1 MKENRTFELTDRIVR
16 KFRLYDEPVV
26 NIPDVCPKIGV
37 GAFEGFDNLQL
48 LSLADGVEVISD
60 GAFEN
65 CRNLKAICITKNSR
79 LRYIGRRAFAGTGVS
94 NVMVPPDIEIEDDA
108 FDDCP
113 NLIGVLEIPRELL
126 GDDESEPD
134 EEYEDI
140 EGESEYED
148 DSGGDDDNAENII
161 GDLIIN
167 LFLGD

>member
-26 NIPDVCPKIGV
+26 HIPDVCPKIGV

-48 LSLADGVEVISD
+48 LSLADGVEVIAD

-65 CRNLKAICITKNSR
+65 CKNLKAVYITKNSR
-79 LRYIGRRAFAGTGVS
+79 LRYIGRRAFAGTNIS
-94 NVMVPPDIEIEDDA
+94 NVMVPPDVEIDDNA

-113 NLIGVLEIPRELL
+113 NLIGVLEIPRELME
-126 GDDESEPD
+126 DDEA
-134 EEYEDI
+134 EDI
-140 EGESEYED
+140 ESESEYED

-167 LFLGD
+167 LFLGG